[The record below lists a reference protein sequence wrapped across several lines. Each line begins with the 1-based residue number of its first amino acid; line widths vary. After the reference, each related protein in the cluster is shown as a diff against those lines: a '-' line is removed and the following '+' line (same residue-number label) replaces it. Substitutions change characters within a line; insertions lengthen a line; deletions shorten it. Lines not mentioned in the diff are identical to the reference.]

1 MVASSTLASSFC
13 DPARLFDN
21 CEPLGLHTVEDLA
34 GVLGRAPKTIRNWV
48 SRREI
53 PFLFIGRKIF
63 FRLESIEAWLS
74 RKEIKPWQ

>member
-1 MVASSTLASSFC
+1 MVASTTLATSF
-13 DPARLFDN
+13 DAARLFEN
-21 CEPLGLHTVEDLA
+21 CEPLGLLTVEDLA